1 MIRFHFVQGQ
11 QANIIVTAS
20 NALADTQTTM
30 AVHEQLTCQLPG
42 GCPQRG
48 EVDDRRDAGNSRT
61 GALETVSDA
70 ADSFDEVAMIAQ
82 FFAQSHDLAI
92 DGTIR
97 DRVIRP
103 LNGFDDLLACMH
115 ITGMAGKK
123 MQHSELGSR
132 QRKRPAFN
140 EGFLRPRLNND
151 PMDFDGVGFV
161 EHCECRLLEVGNLAV
176 TVDAL
181 SITFRGAT
189 VKYPHRLLGLVS
201 RRSQNDAQIG
211 QKSFRQSI
219 VGHTVRRD
227 PSTGTQIAFRN
238 SSN

>member
-1 MIRFHFVQGQ
+1 M
-11 QANIIVTAS
+11 T
-20 NALADTQTTM
+20 
-30 AVHEQLTCQLPG
+30 VHEQLTCQLPG
-42 GCPQRG
+42 GCPQRD

-70 ADSFDEVAMIAQ
+70 AHGFDEAPMIAQ

-103 LNGFDDLLACMH
+103 LNGFDDLLACVR
-115 ITGMAGKK
+115 IAGMAGKK
-123 MQHSELGSR
+123 MQHSELGFR

-201 RRSQNDAQIG
+201 RRSRTTHKLA
-211 QKSFRQSI
+211 KR
-219 VGHTVRRD
+219 
-227 PSTGTQIAFRN
+227 AFASPLSVIR
-238 SSN
+238 